1 MGLNTGNLRVFEAFA
16 GYGSQAMA
24 LRNLKAKHPEF
35 DYEVVGI
42 SEIDKYALR
51 AYEAVH
57 GHCPNFG
64 DICSIDWESVPD
76 FDLFTYSSPCQDF
89 SSIGLQKGGE
99 EGSGT
104 RSSLLWECRRAIA
117 AKKPKYL
124 LLENVKALT
133 SRKFM
138 PLLQKWID
146 ELAEMGYRNYWRVL
160 NAKDYGVPQ
169 NRERVFVVS
178 ILGDDEF
185 EFPEPD
191 KETVYLKSV
200 LESEVDAKYFL
211 SEKMFKIVAR
221 DNKGFRGS
229 KPTDGGYCQNFDGYI
244 CQDSKRRN
252 FHQRLTT
259 KVTQW
264 TTRKIV

>member
-1 MGLNTGNLRVFEAFA
+1 MGLNTGKLRVFEAFA

-42 SEIDKYALR
+42 SEIDKYALQ

-133 SRKFM
+133 GRKFM

-146 ELAEMGYRNYWRVL
+146 GLAEIGYRNYWRVL

-191 KETVYLKSV
+191 KEAVYLKSV

-211 SEKMFKIVAR
+211 SEKMFKTVAR

-229 KPTDGGYCQNFDGYI
+229 KPTDGGGIAKTLTATYAKI
-244 CQDSKRRN
+244 
-252 FHQRLTT
+252 QRGATFI
-259 KVTQW
+259 KD
-264 TTRKIV
+264 